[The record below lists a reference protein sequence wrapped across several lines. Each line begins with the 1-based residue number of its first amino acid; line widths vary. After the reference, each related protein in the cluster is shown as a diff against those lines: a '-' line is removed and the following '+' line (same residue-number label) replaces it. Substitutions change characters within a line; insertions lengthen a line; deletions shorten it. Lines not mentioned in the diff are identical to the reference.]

1 MLLKKLRQAKII
13 NRHADHRP
21 GTPILEV
28 SGLKVRYDGN
38 LALSDISFQIPTGE
52 RVAVVGPNGAG
63 KSTLFKVIAGVLQ
76 PSVGQVDIYGG
87 GPGGHICIAYLPQR
101 SQVDW
106 QFPVSL
112 ADVVMMGRIGQLGPL
127 RWPGKGDWEVVNQAL
142 SVVGLESLRDRQI
155 GELSGGQ
162 QQRMFIARALA
173 QEAELM
179 LMDEPLA
186 GLDVTS
192 QDDIL
197 DILTSLSA
205 RGVTVLVAMHDLK
218 LAAEHF
224 DRVMLLNRS
233 LLGFGKPN
241 DIFTSNRLVQAYGDH
256 LHLVEAGDQLLA
268 VSDTCCDEGEA
279 PHF

>member
-1 MLLKKLRQAKII
+1 MVLEKLRQAKII
-13 NRHADHRP
+13 KRHTDHQL
-21 GTPILEV
+21 GAPILDA
-28 SGLKVRYDGN
+28 SGLDVRYNGK
-38 LALSDISFQIPTGE
+38 LALSDVTFQIPTGE

-76 PSVGQVDIYGG
+76 PSAGKVDVYGG

-106 QFPVSL
+106 DFPVNL

-127 RWPGKGDWEVVNQAL
+127 RWPSKRDWEIVNHAL
-142 SVVGLESLRDRQI
+142 RVVGLDGLQGRQI

-186 GLDVTS
+186 GLDLTS
-192 QDDIL
+192 QEGIL
-197 DILTSLSA
+197 NILTSLSA

-233 LLGFGKPN
+233 MLGFGKPEQV
-241 DIFTSNRLVQAYGDH
+241 FTSDRLVEAYGDH

-268 VSDTCCDEGEA
+268 VSDTCCDEGGG
-279 PHF
+279 PHY

>member
-1 MLLKKLRQAKII
+1 MVLEKLRQAKII
-13 NRHADHRP
+13 KRHADHRP

-28 SGLKVRYDGN
+28 SGLKVRYNGN

-76 PSVGQVDIYGG
+76 PSAGRVDIYGG

-101 SQVDW
+101 SLVDW
-106 QFPVSL
+106 QFPVNL

-127 RWPGKGDWEVVNQAL
+127 RWPSKRDWEIVDQAL
-142 SVVGLESLRDRQI
+142 REVGLEKLRDRQI
-155 GELSGGQ
+155 SELSGGQ

-192 QDDIL
+192 QGDIFDIL
-197 DILTSLSA
+197 AALSA

-224 DRVMLLNRS
+224 GRVMLLNRS
-233 LLGFGKPN
+233 LLGFGRPGE
-241 DIFTSNRLVQAYGDH
+241 IFTSNRLVEAYGDH
-256 LHLVEAGDQLLA
+256 LHLVAAGDQLLA
-268 VSDTCCDEGEA
+268 VSDTCCDEGEGS
-279 PHF
+279 HY